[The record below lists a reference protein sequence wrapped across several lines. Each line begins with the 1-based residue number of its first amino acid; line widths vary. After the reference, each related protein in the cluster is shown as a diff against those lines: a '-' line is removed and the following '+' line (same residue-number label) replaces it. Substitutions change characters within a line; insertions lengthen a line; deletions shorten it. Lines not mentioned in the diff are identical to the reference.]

1 MSLTRAARAVFDA
14 VVAHTRTHA
23 RCFCFFVLLW
33 GRYIPGMLGHDA
45 GAGVEQQAFSFGDYL
60 SAQAYWKEGMPVSAD
75 EPQKAVIWL
84 HPYSYNT
91 GYAPAYGR
99 NAVTCIPQRAWF
111 S

>member
-1 MSLTRAARAVFDA
+1 
-14 VVAHTRTHA
+14 
-23 RCFCFFVLLW
+23 
-33 GRYIPGMLGHDA
+33 MLGHDA